1 VQDLENSDFTTA
13 TFIYVTLK
21 FHNVMEGYGK
31 VKALATKVDSHES
44 KLKLLVDK
52 EKDKVKKSKA
62 KKEDAES

>member
-1 VQDLENSDFTTA
+1 
-13 TFIYVTLK
+13 
-21 FHNVMEGYGK
+21 MEGYGK